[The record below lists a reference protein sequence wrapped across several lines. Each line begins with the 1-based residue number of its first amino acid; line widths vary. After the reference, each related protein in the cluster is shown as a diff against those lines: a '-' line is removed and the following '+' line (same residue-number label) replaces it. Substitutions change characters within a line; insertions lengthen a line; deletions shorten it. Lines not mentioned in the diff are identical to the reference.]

1 MNIILFGPPGAG
13 KGTQADNLVKIF
25 KLHKVSTGELLRN
38 EVIKNS
44 DLGIEIDSIIKKGSF
59 VSDEII
65 NNLVKEDLSNDKFT
79 NGLIFDGYPRNLNQV
94 KNLDL
99 LMKKKHQQISCV
111 LSLNVD
117 KDIVVKRISGRQT
130 CTKCGTIFN
139 KWYKPSSEKNHSCE
153 PKYLEVRT
161 DDNVDTIK
169 KRFETYLEKTLP
181 ILTYYKDQ
189 NILHEVNG
197 MAEIAQIHEQIR
209 DIISTLEGWLYK
221 L

>member
-130 CTKCGTIFN
+130 CTKCGAIFN
-139 KWYKPSSEKNHSCE
+139 KFFKPSTEKNHHCKT
-153 PKYLEVRT
+153 KYLEVRN

-169 KRFETYLEKTLP
+169 KRFETYLKKTLP
-181 ILTYYKDQ
+181 ILTFYKDQ

-197 MAEIAQIHEQIR
+197 MAEILQIHEEIR
-209 DIISTLEGWLYK
+209 DIITSLEG
-221 L
+221 

>member
-13 KGTQADNLVKIF
+13 KGTQADNLVKTH
-25 KLHKVSTGELLRN
+25 KLYKVSTGELLRN
-38 EVIKNS
+38 EVNKNS
-44 DLGIEIDSIIKKGSF
+44 DLGIKIYSIINKGSF

-65 NNLVKEDLSNDKFT
+65 NNLVIDDLSNDKFT
-79 NGLIFDGYPRNLNQV
+79 NGLIFDGYPRNLNQA
-94 KNLDL
+94 KNLDSL
-99 LMKKKHQQISCV
+99 LKEKNQQISCV

-117 KDIVVKRISGRQT
+117 KDIIVKRISGRQT

-139 KWYKPSSEKNHSCE
+139 KFYKPSTEKNHSCE
-153 PKYLEVRT
+153 TKYLEVRT

-181 ILTYYKDQ
+181 LLTFYKDQ

-197 MAEIAQIHEQIR
+197 MAEIPQIHEQIR
-209 DIISTLEGWLYK
+209 DILTSLEG
-221 L
+221 